1 MADGIETLVEEA
13 SRKAAG
19 AVQNPR
25 RLAAVQSSGL
35 RDGEQS
41 EVLDRLTALA
51 RKLLG
56 VPATFVSIVDGD
68 CDVYL
73 SHDGLPEPL
82 ATTRRLVGLTFCHL
96 AISSPG
102 PLVIPD
108 TRAHPV
114 YRQIP
119 TVESLGVAAYLG
131 IPIRLP
137 SGDVLGSF
145 CAIDVEAHD
154 WSATDVEVLVELAHS
169 AEREIS
175 LRGQLALAKSEALT
189 DSLTGLPNKR
199 AFQEVLRDL
208 ASAAAMDGTDLAV
221 VLFDLD
227 QFKNIND
234 TFGHAVGDR
243 VLADV
248 GALIPQILRSSDFAA
263 RFGGEEFV
271 ALLPGV
277 ASDQAVLV
285 AEKLR
290 AGIEAAVIEPVAQVT
305 ASFGTAVLPHDA
317 GGPAGLIRAAD
328 LALYAAKGRG
338 RNCVASAGALT

>member
-1 MADGIETLVEEA
+1 VADRIDPLVVEA
-13 SRKAAG
+13 SRTAEG
-19 AVQNPR
+19 AVKNPR

-35 RDGEQS
+35 PHGEQS

-51 RKLLG
+51 RKLLD
-56 VPATFVSIVDGD
+56 VPATFVSIVDSG

-82 ATTRRLVGLTFCHL
+82 ATTRRLEGLTFCHL

-145 CAIDVEAHD
+145 CAVDVEPHE
-154 WSATDVEVLVELAHS
+154 WSGTDVEVLVELAHS

-175 LRGQLALAKSEALT
+175 LRSQLARAESEALT
-189 DSLTGLPNKR
+189 DPLTQLPNKR
-199 AFQEVLRDL
+199 AFHETLTHLAAAAARDGSDL
-208 ASAAAMDGTDLAV
+208 AAI
-221 VLFDLD
+221 LFDLD
-227 QFKNIND
+227 QFKSIND
-234 TFGHAVGDR
+234 TFGHAAGDR

-277 ASDQAVLV
+277 SGNEAVLV

-290 AGIEAAVIEPVAQVT
+290 SSVEAAVISPVEHVT
-305 ASFGTAVLPHDA
+305 ASFGTAVFPHDA
-317 GGPAGLIRAAD
+317 GGPAGLLRAAD
-328 LALYAAKGRG
+328 LALYAAKERG
-338 RNCVASAGALT
+338 RNCVASAAALT

>member
-1 MADGIETLVEEA
+1 MDDAIKTLDEET
-13 SRKAAG
+13 SRQAAG
-19 AVQNPR
+19 AVEEPQ
-25 RLAAVQSSGL
+25 RLAALQSSGL
-35 RDGEQS
+35 RDGEHS

-56 VPATFVSIVDGD
+56 VPATFVSMVDRD

-82 ATTRRLVGLTFCHL
+82 ATTRRLEGLTFCHL

-108 TRAHPV
+108 TRTHPV
-114 YRQIP
+114 YRQVP

-145 CAIDVEAHD
+145 CAIDVEPHE
-154 WSATDVEVLVELAHS
+154 WTATDVEVLVELAHS

-175 LRGQLALAKSEALT
+175 LRSQLALAECEALT
-189 DSLTGLPNKR
+189 DPLTRLPNKR
-199 AFQEVLRDL
+199 AFQNTL
-208 ASAAAMDGTDLAV
+208 TDLAAAAAADGNELGAI
-221 VLFDLD
+221 LFDLD
-227 QFKNIND
+227 GFKGIND

-243 VLADV
+243 VLAEV
-248 GALIPQILRSSDFAA
+248 GALIPQILRSADFAA

-277 ASDQAVLV
+277 SGHQAGLV

-290 AGIEAAVIEPVAQVT
+290 RSIAAAVIEPVEQVT
-305 ASFGTAVLPHDA
+305 ASFGTAVFPHDA
-317 GGPAGLIRAAD
+317 AGPAGLIRAAD
-328 LALYAAKGRG
+328 LALYAAKERG
-338 RNCVASAGALT
+338 RNCVASAATLT